1 MYNPINSPEKQEKL
15 GILIKN
21 PSLSDL
27 SAPRVLD
34 LRHFGA
40 FFMSCL
46 SGLFFVNQQKLGK
59 VVKNPSFY
67 QILAPKSLVSRH
79 FGAFFVSCVYRL
91 FSVLSPFPII
101 FPFPGT
107 KQIKSE
113 NLKEHPKIGG
123 NRAPRHCTERKV
135 QPAVL
140 GWANGVRLYLIALC
154 EQLARKWRN

>member
-15 GILIKN
+15 GILVKN
-21 PSLSDL
+21 LSLSDL

-40 FFMSCL
+40 FFMSCV
-46 SGLFFVNQQKLGK
+46 SG
-59 VVKNPSFY
+59 
-67 QILAPKSLVSRH
+67 
-79 FGAFFVSCVYRL
+79 L
-91 FSVLSPFPII
+91 FSVLSSFPIV
-101 FPFPGT
+101 FPFLGT

-113 NLKEHPKIGG
+113 NLIEHPKIGG

-140 GWANGVRLYLIALC
+140 GWANGVRLNLIEVKERTDKKIRLKSSDN
-154 EQLARKWRN
+154 QRFKYGI